1 MLLVYFQSLKG
12 ESQSEIFF
20 VSEEPEYQVFFTL
33 EFLNQLNCN
42 FLVNKKCLSIVPTVS
57 NRKLKALQL
66 V

>member
-12 ESQSEIFF
+12 ESQSETFF

-42 FLVNKKCLSIVPTVS
+42 FFMNKKYLSVVATVS
-57 NRKLKALQL
+57 
-66 V
+66 